1 MTVTWHVDDLH
12 ISYKDCLEVTK
23 FLHHFG
29 QIYGERMTVHFGKVH
44 DCLGKDLNF
53 STANTLKTCM
63 IKYIKKIHK
72 DFPEDINFAAA
83 TPAAEHLFYVRE
95 DNQYRILPE
104 EQAKVFHHGTAQLSF
119 LCVRAQPY
127 IFTSVSFLCTIFKA
141 PY

>member
-1 MTVTWHVDDLH
+1 
-12 ISYKDCLEVTK
+12 
-23 FLHHFG
+23 
-29 QIYGERMTVHFGKVH
+29 
-44 DCLGKDLNF
+44 
-53 STANTLKTCM
+53 M